1 MTIDISGL
9 SPTTQKVWAD
19 YFGTPSADTL
29 AALRLVKRDEDLLDC
44 LQALAVN
51 FPQTEKIGD
60 ALLDLIL
67 ILDDHLNN

>member
-1 MTIDISGL
+1 MNAQSN
-9 SPTTQKVWAD
+9 WANLF
-19 YFGTPSADTL
+19 YGTPTADTL
-29 AALRLVKRDEDLLDC
+29 AALRLVKSEADLLDC
-44 LQALAVN
+44 LQALAAN